1 MKKIINL
8 LLALVLTANLAA
20 CWTEDIPEA
29 GAARHQV
36 TGLTATPGDEEVL
49 LSWSMP
55 EGWNPTDF
63 IVYYTNTDSKTVT
76 RRTGGLMNCTVT
88 GLANGTQYT
97 FYVQAVYGENISNYV
112 GITGKPSTSRFP
124 VTDLAIEAGDAYVTL
139 TWSKPSTTVLS
150 YTLSYYNEDATGDV
164 TELPLDKDA
173 TAITLDNLV
182 NDKNYYFSLVANYAK
197 GTSEAATVKAMPTQA
212 IPYSLDRD
220 KAAKNQPITFTFN
233 TADYPTATDVKWT
246 FPGDVVKQGT
256 VVKYGLGS
264 VGTQTVKLSATINGN
279 VRTWNLEVEIR
290 EYVVYSTDW
299 AQDGSNYNGFKGSC
313 PVFSPD
319 GKTVYIITFNKV
331 AGLYAFDLATGSEKW
346 RYIPAAKSNS
356 YNMLTVNPVTGD
368 IYYGTT
374 GAGQF
379 YAVTAEGQ
387 LKWTFTEAG
396 SMQSCSPAVNASGTV
411 VYISDATGNTFCID
425 ASSGSKIWSYAA
437 GAKGCGLLVLANE
450 LLVGTTSNA
459 IFLNAETGAEIAKVA
474 LGCTMVNNT
483 GFAVSNDKT
492 LAYFGAKSGYI
503 GAVNLTSRTIHGKL
517 LAGGGNATAND
528 IYEPVV
534 APNGSVFAGSKSGE
548 VFNVKGD
555 LSAKNWEYANPQR
568 SAAHQRIQLR
578 APLRRLRK
586 PVLHHSGTGFQRL
599 LHLRCERQHP
609 RLVELR
615 GQRHQPET
623 DGRQQLPRRRSLF
636 GVHRQ
641 FLEKRNLRRQI
652 RRRRTGFELEHP
664 RRRHLR
670 LVLRKITD
678 SGGAGRAGASLYTPN
693 S

>member
-124 VTDLAIEAGDAYVTL
+124 VTDLAAEAGDAYVTL

-164 TELPLDKDA
+164 TEQPLDKDA

-411 VYISDATGNTFCID
+411 VYISDATGNTFGID

-517 LAGGGNATAND
+517 LVGGGNATAND

-555 LSAKNWEYANPQR
+555 LSAKNWEYAHTP
-568 SAAHQRIQLR
+568 SG
-578 APLRRLRK
+578 APLTNAFNFAHPCVDSENRFYITAGQASNVSYIFDANGSILDSWSYEGSDANQKQMGGNNYLDGVLYSAFIGSSSKNGIFVGKYVGGERL
-586 PVLHHSGTGFQRL
+586 HF
-599 LHLRCERQHP
+599 
-609 RLVELR
+609 
-615 GQRHQPET
+615 
-623 DGRQQLPRRRSLF
+623 
-636 GVHRQ
+636 
-641 FLEKRNLRRQI
+641 
-652 RRRRTGFELEHP
+652 
-664 RRRHLR
+664 
-670 LVLRKITD
+670 
-678 SGGAGRAGASLYTPN
+678 
-693 S
+693 

>member
-36 TGLTATPGDEEVL
+36 TGLTTTPGDEEVL

-124 VTDLAIEAGDAYVTL
+124 VTDLAAEAGDAYVTL

-164 TELPLDKDA
+164 TEQPLDKDA

-411 VYISDATGNTFCID
+411 VYISDATGNTFGID

-517 LAGGGNATAND
+517 LAGGGNAAAND

-555 LSAKNWEYANPQR
+555 LSAKNWEYAHTP
-568 SAAHQRIQLR
+568 SG
-578 APLRRLRK
+578 APLTNAFNFAHPCVDSENRFYITAGQASNVSYIFDANGSILDSWSYEGSDANQNNNYLDG
-586 PVLHHSGTGFQRL
+586 VLYSAFIGSSSKNGIFVGKYVGG
-599 LHLRCERQHP
+599 ERASSWSTH
-609 RLVELR
+609 
-615 GQRHQPET
+615 
-623 DGRQQLPRRRSLF
+623 
-636 GVHRQ
+636 
-641 FLEKRNLRRQI
+641 
-652 RRRRTGFELEHP
+652 
-664 RRRHLR
+664 
-670 LVLRKITD
+670 
-678 SGGAGRAGASLYTPN
+678 GGDICGSCCVK
-693 S
+693 

>member
-124 VTDLAIEAGDAYVTL
+124 VTDLAAEAGDAYVTL

-164 TELPLDKDA
+164 TEQPLDKDA

-299 AQDGSNYNGFKGSC
+299 AQDGSHYNGFKGSC

-411 VYISDATGNTFCID
+411 VYISDATGNTFGID

-517 LAGGGNATAND
+517 LAGGGNAAAND

-534 APNGSVFAGSKSGE
+534 APNGSVFAVSKSGE

-555 LSAKNWEYANPQR
+555 LSAKNWEYAHTP
-568 SAAHQRIQLR
+568 SG
-578 APLRRLRK
+578 APLTNAFNFAHPCVDSENRFYITAGQASNVSYIFDANGSILDSWSYEDSDTNQK
-586 PVLHHSGTGFQRL
+586 QMGGNNYLDGVLYSAFIGSSSKNGIFVGKYVGG
-599 LHLRCERQHP
+599 ERASSWSTH
-609 RLVELR
+609 
-615 GQRHQPET
+615 
-623 DGRQQLPRRRSLF
+623 
-636 GVHRQ
+636 
-641 FLEKRNLRRQI
+641 
-652 RRRRTGFELEHP
+652 
-664 RRRHLR
+664 
-670 LVLRKITD
+670 
-678 SGGAGRAGASLYTPN
+678 GGDICGSCCVK
-693 S
+693 

>member
-8 LLALVLTANLAA
+8 LLATVLTANLAA

-63 IVYYTNTDSKTVT
+63 IVYYTDSDSKTVT
-76 RRTGGLMNCTVT
+76 RRTGGPMNCTVN
-88 GLANGTQYT
+88 GLTNGTQYT

-112 GITGKPSTSRFP
+112 GITGKPSTTRFP
-124 VTDLAIEAGDAYVTL
+124 VTDLAAEAGNAYVTL
-139 TWSKPSTTVLS
+139 TWSKPATTVLS

-164 TELPLDKDA
+164 TEQPIDKDA
-173 TAITLDNLV
+173 TSITLDNLV

-197 GTSEAATVKAMPTQA
+197 GTSEAATIKAMPTQA
-212 IPYSLDRD
+212 VPYTLDRD

-264 VGTQTVKLSATINGN
+264 IGTQTVKLSATINGS
-279 VRTWNLEVEIR
+279 VRSWNLEVEIR

-299 AQDGSNYNGFKGSC
+299 AQDGSNYNGFKGTC

-346 RYIPAAKSNS
+346 RYVPAAKSNS

-374 GAGQF
+374 TAGQF

-396 SMQSCSPAVNASGTV
+396 SMQSCSPAVNASGSV
-411 VYISDATGNTFCID
+411 VYISDATGNTFGID

-437 GAKGCGLLVLANE
+437 GAKGCGLLVFANE

-474 LGCTMVNNT
+474 LGCTMVDNT

-503 GAVNLTSRTIHGKL
+503 GAVNLTSRTIHGRL

-555 LSAKNWEYANPQR
+555 LSAKNWEYAHTP
-568 SAAHQRIQLR
+568 
-578 APLRRLRK
+578 
-586 PVLHHSGTGFQRL
+586 SGTPLTNAFNFAHPCVDSENRYHGLPDSDKPPHLFLLFQSF
-599 LHLRCERQHP
+599 P
-609 RLVELR
+609 
-615 GQRHQPET
+615 
-623 DGRQQLPRRRSLF
+623 
-636 GVHRQ
+636 
-641 FLEKRNLRRQI
+641 
-652 RRRRTGFELEHP
+652 
-664 RRRHLR
+664 
-670 LVLRKITD
+670 
-678 SGGAGRAGASLYTPN
+678 SLYAVARHSHN
-693 S
+693 GVSQEYHQ

>member
-8 LLALVLTANLAA
+8 LLATVLTANLAA

-63 IVYYTNTDSKTVT
+63 IVYYTDSDSKTVT
-76 RRTGGLMNCTVT
+76 RRTGGPMNCTVN
-88 GLANGTQYT
+88 GLTNGTQYT

-112 GITGKPSTSRFP
+112 GITGKPSTTRFP
-124 VTDLAIEAGDAYVTL
+124 VTDLAAEAGNAYVTL
-139 TWSKPSTTVLS
+139 TWSKPATTVLS

-164 TELPLDKDA
+164 TEQPIDKDA
-173 TAITLDNLV
+173 TTITLDNLV

-197 GTSEAATVKAMPTQA
+197 GTSEAATIKAMPTQA
-212 IPYSLDRD
+212 VPYTLDRD

-264 VGTQTVKLSATINGN
+264 IGTQTVKLSATINGS
-279 VRTWNLEVEIR
+279 VRSWNLEVEIR

-299 AQDGSNYNGFKGSC
+299 AQDGSNYNGFKGTC

-346 RYIPAAKSNS
+346 RYVPAAKSNS

-374 GAGQF
+374 TAGQF
-379 YAVTAEGQ
+379 YAATAEGQ

-396 SMQSCSPAVNASGTV
+396 SMQSCSPAVNASGSV
-411 VYISDATGNTFCID
+411 VYISDATGNTFGID

-437 GAKGCGLLVLANE
+437 GAKGCGLLVFANE

-474 LGCTMVNNT
+474 LGCTMVDNT

-503 GAVNLTSRTIHGKL
+503 GAVNLTSRTIHGRL

-555 LSAKNWEYANPQR
+555 LSAKNWEYAHTP
-568 SAAHQRIQLR
+568 
-578 APLRRLRK
+578 
-586 PVLHHSGTGFQRL
+586 SGTPLTNAFNFAHPCVDSENRFYITAGQASNVSYIFDANGNVLDSWSYEGSDTNQKQMGGNNYL
-599 LHLRCERQHP
+599 DGVLYSAFIGSSSKNGIFVGKYVGGERASSWSTH
-609 RLVELR
+609 
-615 GQRHQPET
+615 
-623 DGRQQLPRRRSLF
+623 
-636 GVHRQ
+636 
-641 FLEKRNLRRQI
+641 
-652 RRRRTGFELEHP
+652 
-664 RRRHLR
+664 
-670 LVLRKITD
+670 
-678 SGGAGRAGASLYTPN
+678 GGDLCGSCCVK
-693 S
+693 

>member
-411 VYISDATGNTFCID
+411 VYISDATGNTFGID

-555 LSAKNWEYANPQR
+555 LSAKNWEYAHTP
-568 SAAHQRIQLR
+568 SG
-578 APLRRLRK
+578 APLTNAFNFAHPCVDSENRFYITAGQASNVSYIFDANGSILDSWSYEDSDTNQK
-586 PVLHHSGTGFQRL
+586 QMGGNNYLDGVLYSAFIGSSSNNGIFVGKYVGG
-599 LHLRCERQHP
+599 ERASSWSTH
-609 RLVELR
+609 
-615 GQRHQPET
+615 
-623 DGRQQLPRRRSLF
+623 
-636 GVHRQ
+636 
-641 FLEKRNLRRQI
+641 
-652 RRRRTGFELEHP
+652 
-664 RRRHLR
+664 
-670 LVLRKITD
+670 
-678 SGGAGRAGASLYTPN
+678 GGDICGSCCVK
-693 S
+693 

>member
-124 VTDLAIEAGDAYVTL
+124 VTDLAAEAGDAYVTL

-331 AGLYAFDLATGSEKW
+331 SALYAFDVVTGNEKW
-346 RYIPAAKSNS
+346 RYLPTSKSGS

-374 GAGQF
+374 SAGQF
-379 YAVTAEGQ
+379 YAITPEGE
-387 LKWTFTEAG
+387 LKWIFSEAG
-396 SMQSCSPAVNASGTV
+396 SMKSAAPAVNASGTV
-411 VYISDATGNTFCID
+411 VYISDATGNTFGID

-450 LLVGTTSNA
+450 LLVGTTSDA

-474 LGCTMVNNT
+474 LGCTMVDNT

-517 LAGGGNATAND
+517 LAGGGNAAAND

-555 LSAKNWEYANPQR
+555 LSAKNWEYAHTP
-568 SAAHQRIQLR
+568 SG
-578 APLRRLRK
+578 APLTNAFNFAHPCVDSENRFYITAGQASNVSYIFDANGSILDSWSYEGSDTNQRQMGGNNYLDG
-586 PVLHHSGTGFQRL
+586 VLYSAFIGSSSKNGIF
-599 LHLRCERQHP
+599 
-609 RLVELR
+609 VGKYVG
-615 GQRHQPET
+615 GQRASSWSTH
-623 DGRQQLPRRRSLF
+623 
-636 GVHRQ
+636 
-641 FLEKRNLRRQI
+641 
-652 RRRRTGFELEHP
+652 
-664 RRRHLR
+664 
-670 LVLRKITD
+670 
-678 SGGAGRAGASLYTPN
+678 GGDICGSCCVK
-693 S
+693 

>member
-299 AQDGSNYNGFKGSC
+299 AQDGSNYNGFKSSC

-555 LSAKNWEYANPQR
+555 LSAKNWEYAHTP
-568 SAAHQRIQLR
+568 SG
-578 APLRRLRK
+578 APLTNAFNFAHPCVDSENRFYITAGQASNVSYIFDANGSILDSWSYEDSDTNQK
-586 PVLHHSGTGFQRL
+586 QMGGNNYLDGVLYSAFIGSSSKNGIFVGKYVGG
-599 LHLRCERQHP
+599 ERASSWSTH
-609 RLVELR
+609 
-615 GQRHQPET
+615 
-623 DGRQQLPRRRSLF
+623 
-636 GVHRQ
+636 
-641 FLEKRNLRRQI
+641 
-652 RRRRTGFELEHP
+652 
-664 RRRHLR
+664 
-670 LVLRKITD
+670 
-678 SGGAGRAGASLYTPN
+678 GGDICGSCCVK
-693 S
+693 

>member
-124 VTDLAIEAGDAYVTL
+124 VTDLAAEAGDAYVTL

-331 AGLYAFDLATGSEKW
+331 AGLYAFDLATGNEKW

-396 SMQSCSPAVNASGTV
+396 SMQSCSPG
-411 VYISDATGNTFCID
+411 
-425 ASSGSKIWSYAA
+425 
-437 GAKGCGLLVLANE
+437 
-450 LLVGTTSNA
+450 
-459 IFLNAETGAEIAKVA
+459 
-474 LGCTMVNNT
+474 
-483 GFAVSNDKT
+483 
-492 LAYFGAKSGYI
+492 
-503 GAVNLTSRTIHGKL
+503 R
-517 LAGGGNATAND
+517 
-528 IYEPVV
+528 
-534 APNGSVFAGSKSGE
+534 
-548 VFNVKGD
+548 
-555 LSAKNWEYANPQR
+555 QR
-568 SAAHQRIQLR
+568 LR
-578 APLRRLRK
+578 APSFTSAT
-586 PVLHHSGTGFQRL
+586 P
-599 LHLRCERQHP
+599 RQHVRHRRFVGIENLVLCRRRQGLRPAGP
-609 RLVELR
+609 RERTARRHDL
-615 GQRHQPET
+615 QRHLPQRRNRRGDRQSRT
-623 DGRQQLPRRRSLF
+623 GLHDGRQYGF
-636 GVHRQ
+636 CRQ
-641 FLEKRNLRRQI
+641 QRQDAGLLRR
-652 RRRRTGFELEHP
+652 
-664 RRRHLR
+664 
-670 LVLRKITD
+670 
-678 SGGAGRAGASLYTPN
+678 
-693 S
+693 

>member
-36 TGLTATPGDEEVL
+36 TGLTATPGDEEEL

-555 LSAKNWEYANPQR
+555 LSAKNWEYAHTP
-568 SAAHQRIQLR
+568 SG
-578 APLRRLRK
+578 APLTNAFNFAHPCVDSENRFYITAGQASNVSYIFDANGSILDSWSYEDSDTNQK
-586 PVLHHSGTGFQRL
+586 QMGGNNYLDGVLYSAFIGSSSKNGIFVGKYVGG
-599 LHLRCERQHP
+599 ERASSWSTH
-609 RLVELR
+609 
-615 GQRHQPET
+615 
-623 DGRQQLPRRRSLF
+623 
-636 GVHRQ
+636 
-641 FLEKRNLRRQI
+641 
-652 RRRRTGFELEHP
+652 
-664 RRRHLR
+664 
-670 LVLRKITD
+670 
-678 SGGAGRAGASLYTPN
+678 GGDICGSCCVK
-693 S
+693 

>member
-8 LLALVLTANLAA
+8 LLATVLTANLAA

-63 IVYYTNTDSKTVT
+63 IVYYTDSDSKTVT
-76 RRTGGLMNCTVT
+76 RRTGGPMNCTVN
-88 GLANGTQYT
+88 GLTNGTQYT

-112 GITGKPSTSRFP
+112 GITGKPSTTRFP
-124 VTDLAIEAGDAYVTL
+124 VTDLAAEAGNAYVTL
-139 TWSKPSTTVLS
+139 TWSKPATTVLS

-164 TELPLDKDA
+164 TEQPIDKDA
-173 TAITLDNLV
+173 TSITLDNLV

-197 GTSEAATVKAMPTQA
+197 GTSEAATIKAMPTQA
-212 IPYSLDRD
+212 VPYTLDRD

-264 VGTQTVKLSATINGN
+264 VGTQTVKLSATINGS
-279 VRTWNLEVEIR
+279 VRSWNLEVEIR

-299 AQDGSNYNGFKGSC
+299 AQDGSNYNGFKGTC

-346 RYIPAAKSNS
+346 RYVPAAKSNS

-374 GAGQF
+374 TAGQF

-396 SMQSCSPAVNASGTV
+396 SMQSCSPAVNASGSV
-411 VYISDATGNTFCID
+411 VYISDATGNTFGID

-437 GAKGCGLLVLANE
+437 GAKGCGLLVFANE

-474 LGCTMVNNT
+474 LGCTMVDNT

-503 GAVNLTSRTIHGKL
+503 GAVNLTSRTIHGRL

-555 LSAKNWEYANPQR
+555 LSAKNWEYAHTP
-568 SAAHQRIQLR
+568 
-578 APLRRLRK
+578 
-586 PVLHHSGTGFQRL
+586 SGTPLTNAFNFAHPCVDSENRFYITAGLASNVSYIFDANGNVLDSWSYEGSDTNQKQMGGNNYL
-599 LHLRCERQHP
+599 DGVLYSAFIGSSSKNGIFVGKYVGGERASSWSTH
-609 RLVELR
+609 
-615 GQRHQPET
+615 
-623 DGRQQLPRRRSLF
+623 
-636 GVHRQ
+636 
-641 FLEKRNLRRQI
+641 
-652 RRRRTGFELEHP
+652 
-664 RRRHLR
+664 
-670 LVLRKITD
+670 
-678 SGGAGRAGASLYTPN
+678 GGDLCGSCCVK
-693 S
+693 

>member
-124 VTDLAIEAGDAYVTL
+124 VTDLAAEAGDAYVTL

-411 VYISDATGNTFCID
+411 VYISDATGNTFGID

-555 LSAKNWEYANPQR
+555 LSAKNWEYAHTP
-568 SAAHQRIQLR
+568 SG
-578 APLRRLRK
+578 APL
-586 PVLHHSGTGFQRL
+586 TNAFNFA
-599 LHLRCERQHP
+599 HP
-609 RLVELR
+609 CVDSENRFYITA
-615 GQRHQPET
+615 GQASNVSYIF
-623 DGRQQLPRRRSLF
+623 DANGSIL
-636 GVHRQ
+636 
-641 FLEKRNLRRQI
+641 
-652 RRRRTGFELEHP
+652 
-664 RRRHLR
+664 
-670 LVLRKITD
+670 D
-678 SGGAGRAGASLYTPN
+678 SWS
-693 S
+693 

>member
-1 MKKIINL
+1 
-8 LLALVLTANLAA
+8 
-20 CWTEDIPEA
+20 
-29 GAARHQV
+29 
-36 TGLTATPGDEEVL
+36 
-49 LSWSMP
+49 
-55 EGWNPTDF
+55 
-63 IVYYTNTDSKTVT
+63 
-76 RRTGGLMNCTVT
+76 
-88 GLANGTQYT
+88 
-97 FYVQAVYGENISNYV
+97 
-112 GITGKPSTSRFP
+112 
-124 VTDLAIEAGDAYVTL
+124 
-139 TWSKPSTTVLS
+139 
-150 YTLSYYNEDATGDV
+150 
-164 TELPLDKDA
+164 
-173 TAITLDNLV
+173 
-182 NDKNYYFSLVANYAK
+182 
-197 GTSEAATVKAMPTQA
+197 MPTQA

-319 GKTVYIITFNKV
+319 GKTIYIITFNKV

-411 VYISDATGNTFCID
+411 VYISDATGNTFGID

-437 GAKGCGLLVLANE
+437 GDKGCGLLVLANE

-517 LAGGGNATAND
+517 LVGGGNATE
-528 IYEPVV
+528 I
-534 APNGSVFAGSKSGE
+534 
-548 VFNVKGD
+548 
-555 LSAKNWEYANPQR
+555 
-568 SAAHQRIQLR
+568 
-578 APLRRLRK
+578 
-586 PVLHHSGTGFQRL
+586 
-599 LHLRCERQHP
+599 
-609 RLVELR
+609 
-615 GQRHQPET
+615 
-623 DGRQQLPRRRSLF
+623 
-636 GVHRQ
+636 
-641 FLEKRNLRRQI
+641 
-652 RRRRTGFELEHP
+652 
-664 RRRHLR
+664 
-670 LVLRKITD
+670 
-678 SGGAGRAGASLYTPN
+678 GRAHV
-693 S
+693 

>member
-63 IVYYTNTDSKTVT
+63 IVYYTNTDSKTVI

-150 YTLSYYNEDATGDV
+150 YTLSYYNEDVTGDV
-164 TELPLDKDA
+164 TELPLDKDT

-319 GKTVYIITFNKV
+319 GKTIYIITFNKV

-411 VYISDATGNTFCID
+411 VYISDATGNTFGID

-437 GAKGCGLLVLANE
+437 GDKGCGLLVLANE

-517 LAGGGNATAND
+517 LVGGGNATAND

-555 LSAKNWEYANPQR
+555 LSAKNWEYAHTP
-568 SAAHQRIQLR
+568 SG
-578 APLRRLRK
+578 APLTNAFNFAHPCVDSENRFYITAGQASNVSYIFDANGSILDSWSYEDSDTNQK
-586 PVLHHSGTGFQRL
+586 QMGGNNYLDGVLYSAFIGSSSKNGSFVGKYVGG
-599 LHLRCERQHP
+599 ERASSWSTH
-609 RLVELR
+609 
-615 GQRHQPET
+615 
-623 DGRQQLPRRRSLF
+623 
-636 GVHRQ
+636 
-641 FLEKRNLRRQI
+641 
-652 RRRRTGFELEHP
+652 
-664 RRRHLR
+664 
-670 LVLRKITD
+670 
-678 SGGAGRAGASLYTPN
+678 GGDICGSCCVK
-693 S
+693 

>member
-124 VTDLAIEAGDAYVTL
+124 VTDLAAEAGDAYVTL

-220 KAAKNQPITFTFN
+220 KAAKNQPIPFTFN

-411 VYISDATGNTFCID
+411 VYISDATGNTFGID

-437 GAKGCGLLVLANE
+437 GDKGCGLLVIANE

-474 LGCTMVNNT
+474 LGCTMVDNT

-517 LAGGGNATAND
+517 LAGGGNANAND

-555 LSAKNWEYANPQR
+555 LSAKNWEYAHTP
-568 SAAHQRIQLR
+568 SG
-578 APLRRLRK
+578 APLTNAFNFAHPCVDSENRFYITAGQASNVSYIFDANGSILDSWSYEGSDTYQK
-586 PVLHHSGTGFQRL
+586 QMGGNNYLDGVLYSAFIGSSSKNGIFVGKYVGGERASSWSTHGGDICGSG
-599 LHLRCERQHP
+599 C
-609 RLVELR
+609 V
-615 GQRHQPET
+615 
-623 DGRQQLPRRRSLF
+623 
-636 GVHRQ
+636 
-641 FLEKRNLRRQI
+641 K
-652 RRRRTGFELEHP
+652 
-664 RRRHLR
+664 
-670 LVLRKITD
+670 
-678 SGGAGRAGASLYTPN
+678 
-693 S
+693 

>member
-55 EGWNPTDF
+55 KGWNPTDF

-124 VTDLAIEAGDAYVTL
+124 VTDLAAEAGDAYVTL

-411 VYISDATGNTFCID
+411 VYISDATGNTFGID

-474 LGCTMVNNT
+474 LGCTMVDNT

-517 LAGGGNATAND
+517 LVGGGNANAND

-555 LSAKNWEYANPQR
+555 LSAKNWEYAHTP
-568 SAAHQRIQLR
+568 SG
-578 APLRRLRK
+578 APLTNAFNFAHPCVDSENRFYITAGQASNVSYIFDANGSILDSWSYESSDTNQK
-586 PVLHHSGTGFQRL
+586 QMGGNNYLDGVLYSAFIGSSSKNGIF
-599 LHLRCERQHP
+599 
-609 RLVELR
+609 VGKYVG
-615 GQRHQPET
+615 GQRASSWSTH
-623 DGRQQLPRRRSLF
+623 
-636 GVHRQ
+636 
-641 FLEKRNLRRQI
+641 
-652 RRRRTGFELEHP
+652 
-664 RRRHLR
+664 
-670 LVLRKITD
+670 
-678 SGGAGRAGASLYTPN
+678 GGDICGSCCVK
-693 S
+693 

>member
-124 VTDLAIEAGDAYVTL
+124 VTDLAAEAGDAYVTL

-411 VYISDATGNTFCID
+411 VYISDATGNTFGID

-437 GAKGCGLLVLANE
+437 GAKGCGLLALANE

-474 LGCTMVNNT
+474 LGCTMVDNT

-517 LAGGGNATAND
+517 LAGGGNAAAND

-555 LSAKNWEYANPQR
+555 LSAKNWEYAHTP
-568 SAAHQRIQLR
+568 SG
-578 APLRRLRK
+578 APLTNAFNFAHPCVDSENRFYITAGLASNVSYIFDANGSILDSWSYEGSDTNQK
-586 PVLHHSGTGFQRL
+586 QMGGNNYLDGVLYSAFIGSSSKNGIFVGKYVGG
-599 LHLRCERQHP
+599 ERASSWSTH
-609 RLVELR
+609 
-615 GQRHQPET
+615 
-623 DGRQQLPRRRSLF
+623 
-636 GVHRQ
+636 
-641 FLEKRNLRRQI
+641 
-652 RRRRTGFELEHP
+652 
-664 RRRHLR
+664 
-670 LVLRKITD
+670 
-678 SGGAGRAGASLYTPN
+678 GGDICGSCCVK
-693 S
+693 

>member
-63 IVYYTNTDSKTVT
+63 IVYYTNTDSKTVI

-150 YTLSYYNEDATGDV
+150 YTLSYYNEDVTGDV
-164 TELPLDKDA
+164 TELPLDKDT

-319 GKTVYIITFNKV
+319 GKTIYIITFNKV

-411 VYISDATGNTFCID
+411 VYISDATGNTFGID

-437 GAKGCGLLVLANE
+437 GDKGCGLLVLANE

-517 LAGGGNATAND
+517 LVGGGNATAND

-555 LSAKNWEYANPQR
+555 LSAKNWEYAHTP
-568 SAAHQRIQLR
+568 SG
-578 APLRRLRK
+578 APLTNAFNFAHPCVDSENRFYITAGQASNVSYIFDANGSILDSWSYEDSDTNQK
-586 PVLHHSGTGFQRL
+586 QMGGNNYLGGVLSSAFVGSSSKNGIFVGK
-599 LHLRCERQHP
+599 CVGGERASSWSPH
-609 RLVELR
+609 
-615 GQRHQPET
+615 
-623 DGRQQLPRRRSLF
+623 
-636 GVHRQ
+636 
-641 FLEKRNLRRQI
+641 
-652 RRRRTGFELEHP
+652 
-664 RRRHLR
+664 
-670 LVLRKITD
+670 
-678 SGGAGRAGASLYTPN
+678 GGDICGSCCVK
-693 S
+693 

>member
-124 VTDLAIEAGDAYVTL
+124 VTDLAAEAGDAYVTL

-164 TELPLDKDA
+164 TEQPLDKDA

-233 TADYPTATDVKWT
+233 TAEYPPATDVKWT

-319 GKTVYIITFNKV
+319 GNTVYIITFNKV

-411 VYISDATGNTFCID
+411 VYISDATGNTFGID

-517 LAGGGNATAND
+517 LAGGGNAAAND

-555 LSAKNWEYANPQR
+555 LSAKNWEYAHTP
-568 SAAHQRIQLR
+568 SG
-578 APLRRLRK
+578 APLTNAFNFAHPCVDSENRFYITAGQASNVSNIFDANGSILDSWSYEGSDANQK
-586 PVLHHSGTGFQRL
+586 QMGGNNYLDGVLYSAFIGRSSKSGIFVGNYVGG
-599 LHLRCERQHP
+599 ERASSWSTH
-609 RLVELR
+609 
-615 GQRHQPET
+615 
-623 DGRQQLPRRRSLF
+623 
-636 GVHRQ
+636 
-641 FLEKRNLRRQI
+641 
-652 RRRRTGFELEHP
+652 
-664 RRRHLR
+664 
-670 LVLRKITD
+670 
-678 SGGAGRAGASLYTPN
+678 GGDICGSWCVK
-693 S
+693 

>member
-411 VYISDATGNTFCID
+411 VYISDATGNTFGID

-450 LLVGTTSNA
+450 LLVGTTSDA

-474 LGCTMVNNT
+474 LGCTMVDNT

-517 LAGGGNATAND
+517 LAGGGNAAANN

-555 LSAKNWEYANPQR
+555 LSAKNWEYAHTP
-568 SAAHQRIQLR
+568 SG
-578 APLRRLRK
+578 APLTNAFNFAHPCVDSENRFYITTGQASNVSYIFDANGSILDSWSYESSDTNQRQMGGNNYLDG
-586 PVLHHSGTGFQRL
+586 VLYSAFIGSSSKNGIF
-599 LHLRCERQHP
+599 
-609 RLVELR
+609 VGKYVG
-615 GQRHQPET
+615 GQRASSWSTH
-623 DGRQQLPRRRSLF
+623 
-636 GVHRQ
+636 
-641 FLEKRNLRRQI
+641 
-652 RRRRTGFELEHP
+652 
-664 RRRHLR
+664 
-670 LVLRKITD
+670 
-678 SGGAGRAGASLYTPN
+678 GGDICGSCCVK
-693 S
+693 